1 MSSETSIEFPLDKN
15 KSPIINEFIDNQ
27 PIQNK
32 KPESTDTDFYLN
44 LIANQNKLK
53 DNSDLNSDKTSSLS
67 EIVES
72 DDNSINSKNSSKN
85 GSKNSSKNGSKNG
98 SKNSSKN
105 GSNRSNSSNRSDDR
119 SNRSKNSSNKSN
131 SSRIKHQKINL
142 NQPTKESTKDFSK
155 EPSQQTI
162 PPLYD
167 QPKKELSPQEVR
179 MKKIELLRRLSE
191 LKAKGY
197 DLSKNYD
204 FNSSIEEMEY
214 EYDLLKSFTNKRN
227 GVKLYK
233 NILLNAVSAIE
244 FLNDKYDP
252 FDFELNGWSE
262 HMSVEADSYDEVLEE
277 LYEKYKGSGKKM
289 PAEMKLLMLIVA
301 SGSAFH
307 LSKSTFK
314 NLPGVDKVLQNN
326 PDLIA
331 KMINPKKE
339 TSQFMSEQ
347 EINLE
352 KQKQMILEREKAQKK
367 TNNQQPPQKMNSFFN
382 NNFSPFPNN
391 KEESS
396 SGIKAPLNVQ
406 EILNKLHNS
415 DKNKQ
420 AVTETQ
426 EESSSNNDRIVGN
439 SEMSTSMNSSEK
451 KKGKKQ
457 KSIMTIT

>member
-1 MSSETSIEFPLDKN
+1 
-15 KSPIINEFIDNQ
+15 
-27 PIQNK
+27 
-32 KPESTDTDFYLN
+32 
-44 LIANQNKLK
+44 
-53 DNSDLNSDKTSSLS
+53 
-67 EIVES
+67 
-72 DDNSINSKNSSKN
+72 
-85 GSKNSSKNGSKNG
+85 
-98 SKNSSKN
+98 
-105 GSNRSNSSNRSDDR
+105 
-119 SNRSKNSSNKSN
+119 
-131 SSRIKHQKINL
+131 
-142 NQPTKESTKDFSK
+142 
-155 EPSQQTI
+155 
-162 PPLYD
+162 
-167 QPKKELSPQEVR
+167 
-179 MKKIELLRRLSE
+179 
-191 LKAKGY
+191 
-197 DLSKNYD
+197 
-204 FNSSIEEMEY
+204 MEY

-233 NILLNAVSAIE
+233 NILLNTVSAIE

-367 TNNQQPPQKMNSFFN
+367 SNNLPPQKMNSFFN
-382 NNFSPFPNN
+382 NNFSPYN
-391 KEESS
+391 KEPIS

-415 DKNKQ
+415 DKNKSV
-420 AVTETQ
+420 VTETQ

-439 SEMSTSMNSSEK
+439 SDISSSMNSSEK
-451 KKGKKQ
+451 KTGKKQ
-457 KSIMTIT
+457 KSIMTIS